1 MMIGDKVKELI
12 MNRMIMQ
19 QTEDYIFKVHQKS
32 KREIEPNPLL
42 LELADKVSNVL
53 SESFPTYGRKSSWS

>member
-1 MMIGDKVKELI
+1 MIGDKVKELI

-19 QTEDYIFKVHQKS
+19 KTEDYIYKVQQKS

-42 LELADKVSNVL
+42 LELA
-53 SESFPTYGRKSSWS
+53 KSINCFKRIIPYLWA